1 MVPRRWA
8 RPDRQHVPG
17 SACVVLVV
25 LRRIRWEDYEI
36 EGPGAEEW
44 RRRHHRRA
52 QSHKSL
58 LVTVA
63 LIAPVFAVLLEV
75 VLELR
80 EVLEQAVRFF
90 LSYFLL
96 VSKVVRAE

>member
-1 MVPRRWA
+1 MRSRGTA
-8 RPDRQHVPG
+8 
-17 SACVVLVV
+17 A
-25 LRRIRWEDYEI
+25 
-36 EGPGAEEW
+36 AAA
-44 RRRHHRRA
+44 A
-52 QSHKSL
+52 QWSHKSL
-58 LVTVA
+58 LVTIA